1 MNTKGIKEIRKSLK
15 EERDN
20 LISTYSMS
28 GDETRKKV
36 FKTIEKLDVLIA
48 DLKQIEKEVNE
59 TKPKEVFE
67 NYEGI
72 MSHHFRNNE

>member
-1 MNTKGIKEIRKSLK
+1 MNTKGISRIRKSLK

-20 LISTYSMS
+20 LISTYSLS
-28 GDETRKKV
+28 DEEARKKV
-36 FKTIEKLDVLIA
+36 FKTIERLGIVIA
-48 DLKQIEKEVNE
+48 DLKKIEKDVNKE
-59 TKPKEVFE
+59 KPKEVFE